1 MGIVNLSLRIN
12 GGERAVQADED
23 TPLLDV
29 LRNDCGLKGTRFGCG
44 SGECGACHVLVDGVS
59 VPACDT
65 PVGTVQ
71 NQAIVTVEGLAP
83 DGSMGALQQ
92 AFLAEQAGQCGY
104 CLSGILVSATAL
116 LARLPHP
123 TEAQVRAALDA
134 HLCRCGAH
142 NRIVRAVLRA
152 AQAGAPS

>member
-1 MGIVNLSLRIN
+1 
-12 GGERAVQADED
+12 
-23 TPLLDV
+23 
-29 LRNDCGLKGTRFGCG
+29 
-44 SGECGACHVLVDGVS
+44 
-59 VPACDT
+59 
-65 PVGTVQ
+65 
-71 NQAIVTVEGLAP
+71 
-83 DGSMGALQQ
+83 MGALQQ

-116 LARLPHP
+116 LARMPHP

-152 AQAGAPS
+152 AQSGAPS